1 MFNCKGWKRN
11 AYDLIFSSNLSKY
24 VRGNAWNVIEGIDLE
39 IEWLKKSKEWRNVKW
54 LSNDQMIKDIELSN
68 DTDRNS

>member
-1 MFNCKGWKRN
+1 MLKRLWYWSGESEMFNCKSWKSN

-39 IEWLKKSKEWRNVKW
+39 IEWLKKSKG
-54 LSNDQMIKDIELSN
+54 
-68 DTDRNS
+68 